1 MVLLNGVFNSES
13 RQFALLLDLI
23 WRKAEVLAVVGLPH
37 WVFFHTGCDVQGSLL
52 FLKRTDSPRESYSI
66 HIDWAEDVGYDSKG
80 QKTDRNDLPDILE
93 RYRKRKRGH
102 QFDAAELP
110 DRGRM
115 DPLYYQPGDHDRV
128 PKLAG
133 PSAALTDVLI
143 PVTECVRRK
152 RDNVE
157 KVQYIEVGD
166 TDISTGAII
175 STKEYEIRDL
185 PARAKY
191 VVRENML
198 LIPNHRNSIKAGRSV
213 VLVSREYDGLV
224 VTRRF
229 IAVRSKMPAVYL
241 YHILNLDIV
250 KEEMLRMVSGSSSTE
265 IKFAQFEEILV
276 PLPASGDF
284 DLFLENVDARRE
296 KVSRLK
302 TDLKEKELELENL
315 FGSLY

>member
-1 MVLLNGVFNSES
+1 M
-13 RQFALLLDLI
+13 
-23 WRKAEVLAVVGLPH
+23 LAIVGLPH

-52 FLKRTDSPRESYSI
+52 FLKRTDNPRRSYSV
-66 HIDWAEDVGYDSKG
+66 HIDWAECVGYDSKG
-80 QKTDRNDLPDILE
+80 QKTDRNDLLEILE
-93 RYRKRKRGH
+93 RYRKKNQEN
-102 QFDAAELP
+102 QFDAAELR

-128 PKLAG
+128 SKLAG

-166 TDISTGAII
+166 TDISTGVII
-175 STKEYEIRDL
+175 SAKEYEIRNL

-191 VVRENML
+191 IVRENML

-213 VLVSREYDGLV
+213 VLVPREYDGLV
-224 VTRRF
+224 VTSRF
-229 IAVRSKMPAVYL
+229 IAVRSKIPAVYL

-250 KEEMLRMVSGSSSTE
+250 KEKMLRMVSGSSSTE
-265 IKFAQFEEILV
+265 IKFAQLEEILV
-276 PLPASGDF
+276 PLPSSGDF
-284 DLFLENVDARRE
+284 DLFLENVDSRRE
-296 KVSRLK
+296 EISRLK
-302 TDLKEKELELENL
+302 EELKEKEQELEHI